1 MSVKIYFCAMLS
13 FRNLQ
18 SNESSG
24 FSACGGGGGL
34 TILAIES
41 SCDETSASVCCDGKI
56 LSNIIATQKIHEQY
70 GGVVPELAS
79 RAHMQNIVPVVD
91 AALSSRYLSGAT
103 PSVSPLDQLSSVD
116 AIAFTQAPGL
126 IGSLL
131 VGSQFA
137 KSLSLALDKPLIAVH
152 HMQAH
157 VLANLID
164 DPKPSFPFLCLT
176 VSGGHTQI
184 VLCESPTQ
192 MKVIG
197 ETIDDAAGEAFDKSA
212 KLLGLPY
219 PGGPLIDK
227 YAMHGDATRFKFP
240 EPQIPGLNFSFSG
253 LKTSILYFLQNAG
266 TSLVYKEEF
275 RATEEDKLKFIGDN
289 LADICASIQQRIVSI
304 LLNKLKKAVSQTGV
318 TDICLA
324 GGVSANSGLRKAFE
338 ELGEKNGWKTF
349 IPAFEYCTDNAAMIA
364 ITGYYKYLAG
374 QFSDLSVSATARAE
388 W

>member
-1 MSVKIYFCAMLS
+1 MT
-13 FRNLQ
+13 
-18 SNESSG
+18 
-24 FSACGGGGGL
+24 

-41 SCDETSASVCCDGKI
+41 SCDETSASVCVDGKI
-56 LSNIIATQKIHEQY
+56 LSNIIAGQKVHEQY

-79 RAHMQNIVPVVD
+79 RAHMQNIVPVIHSALQTAKIEMQTVD
-91 AALSSRYLSGAT
+91 C
-103 PSVSPLDQLSSVD
+103 
-116 AIAFTQAPGL
+116 IAFTQSPGL

-137 KSLSLALDKPLIAVH
+137 KSLALSLNKPLIAVH

-157 VLANLID
+157 VLANLIGE
-164 DPKPSFPFLCLT
+164 PKPGFPFLCLT

-184 VLCESPTQ
+184 VLCESPTK

-227 YAMHGDATRFKFP
+227 FAKVGNPYRFKFP
-240 EPQIPGLNFSFSG
+240 EPKIEGLDFSFSG
-253 LKTSILYFLQNAG
+253 LKTSILYFLENAG
-266 TSLVYKEEF
+266 KSNLYKTEFMANEE
-275 RATEEDKLKFIGDN
+275 EKNEFIKNN
-289 LADICASIQQRIVSI
+289 LADICASIQNRIVTI
-304 LLNKLKKAVSQTGV
+304 LLNKLKKAALETGI

-324 GGVSANSGLRKAFE
+324 GGVSANSGLRKAFKE
-338 ELGEKNGWKTF
+338 VGEKYKWKTF
-349 IPAFEYCTDNAAMIA
+349 VPAFEYCTDNAAMIA
-364 ITGYYKYLAG
+364 ITAYFKYQAG
-374 QFSDLSVSATARAE
+374 EFSDLSVSATARAT

>member
-1 MSVKIYFCAMLS
+1 MPV
-13 FRNLQ
+13 
-18 SNESSG
+18 
-24 FSACGGGGGL
+24 
-34 TILAIES
+34 ILAIES
-41 SCDETSASVCCDGKI
+41 SCDETSAAVCADGNI
-56 LSNIIATQKIHEQY
+56 LSNFIANQTVHEKY

-79 RAHMQNIVPVVD
+79 RAHMQHIIPVVD
-91 AALSSRYLSGAT
+91 AALKQANCEIK
-103 PSVSPLDQLSSVD
+103 DID
-116 AIAFTQAPGL
+116 AIAFTQSPGL

-131 VGSQFA
+131 VGGQFA
-137 KSLSLALDKPLIAVH
+137 KSLALALNKPLIAVH

-184 VLCESPTQ
+184 VLCESPTH

-227 YAMHGDATRFKFP
+227 YAKEGNPERFKFP
-240 EPQIPGLNFSFSG
+240 EPNIPDLNFSFSG

-266 TSLVYKEEF
+266 KSNLYKEEF
-275 RATEEDKLKFIGDN
+275 AATEEEKKEFIQNN
-289 LADICASIQQRIVSI
+289 LADICASIQHRIITI
-304 LLNKLKKAVSQTGV
+304 LLNKLKRASLETGIV
-318 TDICLA
+318 DICLA

-338 ELGEKNGWKTF
+338 EMGRKYHWNTF
-349 IPAFEYCTDNAAMIA
+349 IPAFQYCTDNGGMIA
-364 ITGYYKYLAG
+364 ITGFYKYLEG
-374 QFSDLSVSATARAE
+374 QFADLSVGSTARAE

>member
-1 MSVKIYFCAMLS
+1 MI
-13 FRNLQ
+13 
-18 SNESSG
+18 
-24 FSACGGGGGL
+24 

-41 SCDETSASVCCDGKI
+41 SCDETSAAVCVDGKI
-56 LSNIIATQKIHEQY
+56 LSNFIANQTVHEKY

-79 RAHMQNIVPVVD
+79 RAHMQHIVPVID
-91 AALSSRYLSGAT
+91 SALKTARCELSA
-103 PSVSPLDQLSSVD
+103 VD
-116 AIAFTQAPGL
+116 AIAFTQSPGL

-131 VGSQFA
+131 VGGQFA
-137 KSLSLALDKPLIAVH
+137 KSLALALDKPLITVH

-184 VLCESPTQ
+184 VRCESPTN

-227 YAMHGDATRFKFP
+227 YAKEGNPNRFKFP
-240 EPQIPGLNFSFSG
+240 EPQIAGLDFSFSG

-266 TSLVYKEEF
+266 KSNLYKEEF
-275 RATEEDKLKFIGDN
+275 LATEEERKQFIENN
-289 LADICASIQQRIVSI
+289 LPDICASIQHRIVTI
-304 LLNKLKKAVSQTGV
+304 LLNKLKKASLETGIS
-318 TDICLA
+318 DICIA
-324 GGVSANSGLRKAFE
+324 GGVSANSGLRKGIE
-338 ELGEKNGWKTF
+338 EMGKKYNWNTF
-349 IPAFEYCTDNAAMIA
+349 IPAFQYCTDNAGMIA
-364 ITGYYKYLAG
+364 ITGYYKFLAG
-374 QFSDLSVSATARAE
+374 QFAGLSVHSSARAE